1 MTTELPLL
9 DLSRKRKFSSMKTR
23 FYLHGYINAE
33 GTTQIFFSVTINKT
47 RERIPTGYFISPK
60 NWDQIKQ
67 RAKNDESSNLIL
79 ENFAAKATQI
89 KTFYFL
95 TKKEL
100 GMDNFLKEFFSETP
114 SFDFNSFMIKEITE
128 RVNNANTLKKH
139 KSVYKKLVDFAAVIP
154 FTDIDFKFIE
164 KYRQHLSR
172 IGNAPTTV
180 NSNIKIIKHYLSIA
194 SKYGIVLNINLDIV
208 KVGSLAGNRININ
221 IEQVRK
227 LQAFYMSE
235 FIKENHRLSLG
246 YFLFA
251 CNTGLRIGD
260 IEQLKRKELLEETFQ
275 FTTIKTN
282 KIQKIQLNKTAKLLI
297 QTEPRLFIQF
307 PKQQVL
313 NRELKVIAAQCGIK
327 TAIYMHVGRHTF
339 ATNFLRKGGS
349 VQELQV
355 LLGHSSI
362 ETTMQYVHIVEA
374 EAIQSVFLLDD

>member
-23 FYLHGYINAE
+23 FYLHGYINTE

-313 NRELKVIAAQCGIK
+313 NRELKIIAAQCGIK

>member
-1 MTTELPLL
+1 
-9 DLSRKRKFSSMKTR
+9 MKTR
-23 FYLHGYINAE
+23 FYLHGYLNAE
-33 GTTQIFFSVTINKT
+33 GTTQIFFSVTINKL
-47 RERIPTGYFISPK
+47 RERIPTGYFVKPC
-60 NWDQIKQ
+60 NWDQTKQ
-67 RAKNDESSNLIL
+67 RAKTDDHINLVL
-79 ENFAAKATQI
+79 ENFCAKATQI

-95 TKKEL
+95 TKKEV

-172 IGNAPTTV
+172 IGNAATTV
-180 NSNIKIIKHYLSIA
+180 NSNIKIIKHYLNIA
-194 SKYGIVLNINLDIV
+194 SKYGIVLNINLEMV

-227 LQAFYMSE
+227 LQAFFVSE

-282 KIQKIQLNKTAKLLI
+282 KIQKIQLNRTAKLLI
-297 QTEPRLFIQF
+297 ETEPRLFIQF

-313 NRELKVIAAQCGIK
+313 NRELKTIAAQCGIK